1 MSVPPFKPSSV
12 GHVTIRQGGYTGV
25 AESLQRALQ
34 AIGWSWAEL
43 PGDRI
48 FIKLNCMSG
57 EVAPGTCTSPWVV
70 KAVLESLRTARPRAQ
85 VWIGDGDGYSTR
97 QVEAYMKN
105 WRVGEICKALDAR
118 PVNLSD
124 LPTEVV
130 RLSDT
135 VGAVEL
141 PRLLLEMD
149 CLLDLA
155 VPKTHCMTGMT
166 ASLKNNWGLLPK
178 TRYRYHPIVNDVIA
192 GINAFFPNVA
202 LAVGDLTVTQDGPG
216 PRCGVPRVCDT
227 LLVSRDRVALDSA
240 CAAFMGLPLQGL
252 AHILAAESKGVGR
265 TQFEIVGDP
274 WRPPADF
281 RPARAE
287 DHVLY
292 ALRDKLT
299 RNKITQALFFGFSPV
314 YFLIGKFA
322 RGYNKSWYHVAG
334 KRAMRRVVQG
344 TFYEEEYRNIL

>member
-1 MSVPPFKPSSV
+1 M
-12 GHVTIRQGGYTGV
+12 
-25 AESLQRALQ
+25 Q
-34 AIGWSWAEL
+34 AIGWTWDEL
-43 PGDRI
+43 PGDRV

-70 KAVLESLRTARPRAQ
+70 KAVLESLRAARPWAQ
-85 VWIGDGDGYSTR
+85 VWIGDGDGYSTQ

-105 WRVGEICKALDAR
+105 WRVGEICKAFDAQA
-118 PVNLSD
+118 VNLSD
-124 LPTEVV
+124 LPTELV

-141 PRLLLEMD
+141 PKLLLEMD

-166 ASLKNNWGLLPK
+166 GSLKNNWGLLPK
-178 TRYRYHPIVNDVIA
+178 TRYRYHHIVNEVIA
-192 GINAFFPNVA
+192 GVNAFFKNVV

-227 LLVSRDRVALDSA
+227 LLVSRDRVALDAA
-240 CAAFMGLPLQGL
+240 CAAFMGLPLNGL
-252 AHILAAESKGVGR
+252 PHIHVAESRGVGSTR
-265 TQFEIVGDP
+265 FEIAGDA
-274 WRPPADF
+274 WNPPANF

-292 ALRDKLT
+292 AIRDRLM
-299 RNKITQALFFGFSPV
+299 RNKVTKAVFFGFSPI
-314 YFLIGKFA
+314 YFLVGKFA
-322 RGYNKSWYHVAG
+322 RAYNHSWYHLAG
-334 KRAMRRVVQG
+334 RHAMRRVIRG
-344 TFYEEEYRNIL
+344 TFYEDEYREIL